1 MLLTIDVGN
10 TNTVLGVFRGAELIA
25 NWRLTTAREQTVD
38 EYGVLTRNLFTLAG
52 LDRNDITGVIISS
65 VGPPVNWTLG
75 EMSRVYFGKKALFV
89 EMGVKTGMA
98 VLVDNPSEVG
108 ADRIVNGVAAFH
120 LYGGPCIVVDFG
132 TAITFDAIST
142 NGEYL
147 GGVIAPGL
155 GIASEA
161 LFARAAKLPRVEIKD
176 PGKIIGTN
184 TVTNMQAGLYYGAVD
199 MVDGMLERMKKELG
213 EKAEGGATGGQA
225 RLVAKVSKYI
235 EHTDEFLTLT
245 GLRLIWEKNQPVEH
259 GRSAAADEQGTRSAV
274 PAKKAQR
281 QRPTKLARRPR
292 QTRRR

>member
-10 TNTVLGVFRGAELIA
+10 TNTVLGVFRGAELVA

-65 VGPPVNWTLG
+65 VVPPVNWTLG
-75 EMSRVYFGKKALFV
+75 EMSRVYLGKKALFV

-98 VLVDNPSEVG
+98 VLVDNPAEVG

-120 LYGGPCIVVDFG
+120 MYGGPCIVVDFG

-142 NGEYL
+142 KGEYL

-155 GIASEA
+155 GISSEA

-176 PGKIIGTN
+176 PGKVIGTN
-184 TVTNMQAGLYYGAVD
+184 TVTHMQAGLYYGAVD
-199 MVDGMLERMKKELG
+199 MVDGMLARMKKELG
-213 EKAEGGATGGQA
+213 ESAKVVATGGQA
-225 RLVAKVSKYI
+225 RLVAKGSKYI
-235 EHTDEFLTLT
+235 EYTDEFLTLT
-245 GLRLIWEKNQPVEH
+245 GLRLIWEKNQPADQ
-259 GRSAAADEQGTRSAV
+259 GKSAAAADSRGPRSV
-274 PAKKAQR
+274 LPAKKAQR
-281 QRPTKLARRPR
+281 
-292 QTRRR
+292 